1 MISLE
6 ELESYKGQGTS
17 LVSFV
22 LPPSAQLSNAIAK
35 IRSELSTANN
45 VQCRV

>member
-1 MISLE
+1 MTSIK
-6 ELESYKGQGTS
+6 ELGSYKGQGTS

-22 LPPSAQLSNAIAK
+22 LPPTAQLSNAIAK
-35 IRSELSTANN
+35 IRHELNTADN